1 MVVRCRAAKQM
12 KVGGGGA
19 VQGREAVTVGGGA
32 VQGREAVARVAIRS
46 RARFID
52 DCAVRRLCG

>member
-19 VQGREAVTVGGGA
+19 VQGREAV
-32 VQGREAVARVAIRS
+32 ARVAIRF

-52 DCAVRRLCG
+52 DRAVRRLCG